1 MAAAPR
7 VALLRAIAAVALIAL
22 WEAVSFSGLFFRDV
36 IPSLDRVAL
45 AFAALAA
52 EAEFWTDFAATAS
65 ELAMALLIGGIAGM
79 VAGFALGTSRFLSG
93 AFERWL
99 DYLGPTPKIILF
111 PVLIMLCGVGQGSK
125 VAMGAVS
132 CFFPVAI
139 TVAAGVRG
147 VDPALPR
154 VGKSFRASFAQMV
167 VKIYLPA
174 MLPALIN
181 GFQLGFG
188 VAVIGVLLA
197 ETKLSK
203 EGLGFLVMQAYAR
216 FDMPRMYAL
225 LITAVVL
232 AAGVNAVAGRLA
244 KGV

>member
-1 MAAAPR
+1 MAAASR
-7 VALLRAIAAVALIAL
+7 VAIPRAIAAVALIAL
-22 WEAVSFSGLFFRDV
+22 WEAMSFSGLFFRDV
-36 IPSLDRVAL
+36 IPSLDRVAI
-45 AFAALAA
+45 AFCALVADA
-52 EAEFWTDFAATAS
+52 GFWTNFAATVG

-79 VAGFALGTSRFLSG
+79 FVGFALGASRFLSG

-147 VDPALPR
+147 VDPALLR

-167 VKIYLPA
+167 RKIYFPA
-174 MLPALIN
+174 MLPTLIN
-181 GFQLGFG
+181 GFRLGFG

-232 AAGVNAVAGRLA
+232 AAGVNAVMGRVA
-244 KGV
+244 KGF